1 MTKKILFILPCVP
14 YPLTA
19 GGNQA
24 FFNMVEYL
32 RHRMSVSL
40 LLSPEKKEISY
51 VEDLKEL
58 WPNIVFYLF
67 REEDAE
73 PKTRCPKYY
82 RWLKRMSESLT
93 RKMQRQLY
101 SFQRERP
108 YKNMTLRNSY
118 FKPFSKAYVEY
129 VSQVSRCGFDIVQV
143 EFYPLITLGYLLPE
157 DVETVFI
164 HHELRYLRNKNEME
178 CLARVTDEEKMLYHI
193 AKDMECAAL
202 QQYKHVIVLTDIDR
216 LLLTDLIGK
225 KNNIYVSPAVV
236 QMEEGCDRVV
246 MPTTT
251 RLTFVGSES
260 HYPNQDAVDWFCH
273 EIAPCLRSQGINF
286 IFQVIGIWEGRYVK
300 SLRTV
305 CPEMELVGYVE
316 NLREYL
322 NGSIVLVP
330 IRIGSGMRMK
340 ILDSIFSMAPFVTTP
355 KGVEGLDLRHDE
367 ECLIADG
374 AADFAAAIIRLGADK
389 NLQFKLATQALDR
402 LRKLYDPKEM
412 LDRRL
417 AVYNDILQ
425 KSKIV

>member
-40 LLSPEKKEISY
+40 LLSLGKREVDNVK
-51 VEDLKEL
+51 DLKEL
-58 WPNIVFYLF
+58 WPNVDFNLF

-73 PKTRCPKYY
+73 PKTHCPKYY
-82 RWLKRMSESLT
+82 RWLKKMSESLN

-108 YKNMTLRNSY
+108 YKNMTLKNSY

-129 VSQVSRCGFDIVQV
+129 VSQVSCRGFDIVQV
-143 EFYPLITLGYLLPE
+143 EFYPLITLGYVLPKN
-157 DVETVFI
+157 VETVFV
-164 HHELRYLRNKNEME
+164 HHELRYLRNENEME

-193 AKDMECAAL
+193 AKDMECSAL
-202 QQYKHVIVLTDIDR
+202 QQYKHVIVLTDIDC
-216 LLLTDLIGK
+216 LLLKGFIGRED
-225 KNNIYVSPAVV
+225 NIYVSPAVV
-236 QMEEGCDRVV
+236 HMEELCGRGVN
-246 MPTTT
+246 PTAT

-260 HYPNQDAVDWFCH
+260 HYPNQDAIDWFCH
-273 EIAPCLRSQGINF
+273 EIAPCLRSQGFDF
-286 IFQVIGIWEGRYVK
+286 IFQVVGTWESRYVK
-300 SLRTV
+300 NLRKV

-316 NLREYL
+316 DLREYL

-340 ILDSIFSMAPFVTTP
+340 ILDSVFSMAAFVTTT
-355 KGVEGLDLRHDE
+355 KGVEGIDFRHNE
-367 ECLIADG
+367 ECLIADH
-374 AADFAAAIIRLGADK
+374 ATDFAAAIVCLGGDK
-389 NLQFKLATQALDR
+389 KLQCKLATQALER
-402 LRKLYDPKEM
+402 LHKLYNPKEM
-412 LDRRL
+412 LERRL
-417 AVYNDILQ
+417 QIYNLMLQ
-425 KSKIV
+425 K